1 MESFQVFVS
10 WLEST
15 IWNSG
20 IGVGGETIPFVV
32 ILLLGTG
39 VYLTLRLGF
48 IQFRHLG
55 HGFAVAT
62 GRYDDPDEPGDVSH
76 FQALSTALSA
86 TVGIGNIAG
95 VALAIHWGG
104 PGALFW
110 MWLTALLG
118 MATKFTEV
126 TLAQHYRLVDESSG
140 ASKQGT
146 VAGGPM
152 YYIERGLGP
161 KWKPM
166 AVFFAVTLA
175 FTAFLTGN
183 GVQANTVA
191 DTMRE
196 TFGVTPWITGLITA
210 TIVGTVIIG
219 GISRIGRVTGI
230 LAPAMALVYV
240 AGALMV
246 LIFNASAIL
255 PSFALIFS
263 EAFNPS
269 AGVAGGGVGA
279 VLVTMMWGVR
289 RGLFSNEAGQGS
301 APIAHAAAKT
311 DEPVSEGVV
320 ALLEPFIDTIII
332 CTMTALVIISTNTWD
347 DRVPSQVSFTGGQS
361 SWVAAQEDGSIVR
374 SGLTPPG
381 EIVVQGGVP
390 AAMGPGDVRLAWR
403 NVAVDSFYTD
413 EAQTQPFTG
422 TIFPGRNV
430 AVDLSGEEYP
440 VLFGPAP
447 LNGAPLT
454 MLAFRRGL
462 SPLGDWGHYIVLLS
476 VLLFGISTAIAWSY
490 YGDRCAFYLFGEKA
504 VLPYKLIFVVMHF
517 VGAVLPLA
525 VAWTLGDAALGLVIL
540 PNLIALIILTPK
552 VVEITRS
559 YFERKPW
566 IENAAVHR
574 RVVEGKRTGGR
585 R

>member
-1 MESFQVFVS
+1 MESFQSFVDR
-10 WLEST
+10 LEGWVWS
-15 IWNSG
+15 SG
-20 IGVGGETIPFVV
+20 IGVQGETIPWVV

-39 VYLTLRLGF
+39 IYLTLRLGF
-48 IQFRHLG
+48 IQLRRLG

-110 MWLTALLG
+110 MWVTAFLG
-118 MATKFTEV
+118 MATKYTEV
-126 TLAQHYRLVDESSG
+126 TLAQYYRSLETG
-140 ASKQGT
+140 ELAERQGT

-161 KWKPM
+161 KWKPV
-166 AVFFAVTLA
+166 AVFFAIMLA

-191 DTMRE
+191 DTMQD
-196 TFGVTPWITGLITA
+196 TFRISPWITGAVTA
-210 TIVGTVIIG
+210 TVVGLVIIG
-219 GISRIGRVTGI
+219 GITRIGRVTGI
-230 LAPAMALVYV
+230 LAPLMAAIYV
-240 AGALMV
+240 LGALLV
-246 LIFNASAIL
+246 LLFHAPQVL
-255 PSFALIFS
+255 PSFGLIFT
-263 EAFNPS
+263 EAFSPS

-320 ALLEPFIDTIII
+320 ALLEPFIDTIVI
-332 CTMTALVIISTNTWD
+332 CTMTALVIIVTGTWD
-347 DRVPSQVSFTGGQS
+347 DRVPSQVSFQGGQS
-361 SWVAAQEDGSIVR
+361 SWVAEQADGRIVR
-374 SGLTPPG
+374 TGLTAPS
-381 EIVVQGGVP
+381 EIVVEGGVP
-390 AAMGPGDVRLAWR
+390 VARGVGDVRLAWR

-413 EAQTQPFTG
+413 AAQTRPFTG
-422 TIFPGRNV
+422 TIYPARNV
-430 AVDLSGEEYP
+430 AVDEAGQQYS
-440 VLFGPAP
+440 VLYGPAP

-490 YGDRCAFYLFGEKA
+490 YGDRCAFYLFGDRA
-504 VLPYKLIFVVMHF
+504 VLPYKFIFVVMHF
-517 VGAVLPLA
+517 VGAVLPLG
-525 VAWTLGDAALGLVIL
+525 VAWTLGDVALGLVIL
-540 PNLIALIILTPK
+540 PNLIALIVLAPK
-552 VVEITRS
+552 VAEITRS

-566 IENAAVHR
+566 IENAEAHR
-574 RVVEGKRTGGR
+574 RAVAARKSRG
-585 R
+585 